1 MTRRE
6 TKIAQS
12 YAKFFFEIAGL
23 PFETAAYLTAQLMIR
38 AGISISGKNLDIAF
52 SPYIK

>member
-6 TKIAQS
+6 MKIAKS

-23 PFETAAYLTAQLMIR
+23 PFETAAYFTSQYMIK
-38 AGISISGKNLDIAF
+38 AGISIGGKNLDIAF
-52 SPYIK
+52 SRYIT